1 MIWRNFMKFF
11 FWQTNYQTV
20 EAILKAIED
29 DLEIVHD
36 PSLELFQTWL
46 EKQSKV
52 LSENHYLQLVLKKRL
67 LDVYRL
73 TPPPPEEN
81 LEEFRDF
88 MEKQVNLGQNL
99 LDIWSILEPGYSFK
113 RGRILRQLHLPVLH
127 LAKLDLKAKKISL
140 PEFVLKTKQALK
152 NMAEVTKCMENF
164 DEVNHIN
171 GKNGKDF
178 QALERDQ
185 AQSALG
191 YLS

>member
-1 MIWRNFMKFF
+1 MI
-11 FWQTNYQTV
+11 Q
-20 EAILKAIED
+20 ILSGIFDFGHPVLLSK
-29 DLEIVHD
+29 
-36 PSLELFQTWL
+36 ELF
-46 EKQSKV
+46 
-52 LSENHYLQLVLKKRL
+52 R
-67 LDVYRL
+67 
-73 TPPPPEEN
+73 
-81 LEEFRDF
+81 F
-88 MEKQVNLGQNL
+88 
-99 LDIWSILEPGYSFK
+99 EPLYSLK
-113 RGRILRQLHLPVLH
+113 RGRILRQLHLPVLT

>member
-1 MIWRNFMKFF
+1 M
-11 FWQTNYQTV
+11 
-20 EAILKAIED
+20 
-29 DLEIVHD
+29 
-36 PSLELFQTWL
+36 
-46 EKQSKV
+46 
-52 LSENHYLQLVLKKRL
+52 
-67 LDVYRL
+67 
-73 TPPPPEEN
+73 
-81 LEEFRDF
+81 
-88 MEKQVNLGQNL
+88 
-99 LDIWSILEPGYSFK
+99 K
-113 RGRILRQLHLPVLH
+113 RGRILRQLHLPVLQ

-164 DEVNHIN
+164 DEVTHIN